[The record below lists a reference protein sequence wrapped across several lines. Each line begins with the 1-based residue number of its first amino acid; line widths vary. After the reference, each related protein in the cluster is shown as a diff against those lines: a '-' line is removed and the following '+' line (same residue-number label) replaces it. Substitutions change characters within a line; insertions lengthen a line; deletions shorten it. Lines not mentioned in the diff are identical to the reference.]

1 MISYFYSSMKR
12 QSFFEGI
19 FLGNY
24 FYGICAVALSI
35 EASLQQH
42 YPVNH
47 WSFYL
52 MLFACSTWYYT
63 KAYITDDAGHAPNK
77 RMNWYR
83 NNRAF
88 VRQSQ
93 HLLLGLIVVVG
104 TWVLIRYFNEIRRL
118 SQLQFLMILPF
129 PVLGVLYY
137 GIGSKL
143 TGTYNLRK
151 IGWMKPFLI
160 GFIWAGLVTV
170 YPVIFAQ
177 LTQQADQD
185 FSLIQLLLFIKNFMF
200 ITVLCIMFDIKD
212 YATDANQ
219 QLKTFVVKTG
229 LRSTIFYII
238 IPLCIA
244 GLGCFLL
251 YGYTHGFSG
260 MKIFLNAIPFLLAIA
275 VAYSLHKRKSILYY
289 LILIDGLMLIKAL
302 CGITAMLWF

>member
-1 MISYFYSSMKR
+1 MR
-12 QSFFEGI
+12 WRTFFEGI

-24 FYGICAVALSI
+24 FYGICAAALSV
-35 EASLQQH
+35 EASLQQR
-42 YPVNH
+42 YPLND

-52 MLFACSTWYYT
+52 LLAAGSIWYYT
-63 KAYITDDAGHAPNK
+63 KAYITDTPGNSQNK
-77 RMNWYR
+77 RSKWYR
-83 NNRAF
+83 THSVF

-93 HLLLGLIVVVG
+93 RLLLGLIVFALA
-104 TWVLIRYFNEIRRL
+104 WILLRYGNAIKKISSL
-118 SQLQFLMILPF
+118 QLLMTLPF
-129 PVLGVLYY
+129 PLLGILYY
-137 GIGSKL
+137 GVSNAGHRYS
-143 TGTYNLRK
+143 LRN

-170 YPVIFAQ
+170 YPIVFAQ
-177 LTQQADQD
+177 LSRQIDHG
-185 FSLIQLLLFIKNFMF
+185 FSPIQLLLFIKNFMF
-200 ITVLCIMFDIKD
+200 VTVLCIMFDIKD

-229 LRSTIFYII
+229 LRHTIFYIL

-251 YGYTHGFSG
+251 YGFTHGFSG
-260 MKIFLNAIPFLLAIA
+260 MKIFLNTIPFLLTIA

-289 LILIDGLMLIKAL
+289 LVLIDGLMLVKAL